1 MKQKYRIVYFNE
13 DVQRRLEAWPKK
25 LKARFWRLTER
36 MKIHGGNLGEPHT
49 KAFEDGLVEMR
60 VKGMEGIVR
69 VFYFS
74 VIGFRIV
81 MLHSFIKKSEKTP
94 LKERRIAENRM
105 RAYKESIK

>member
-13 DVQRRLEAWPKK
+13 MVQRDLEAWPIG
-25 LKARFWRLTER
+25 LRTRYHRLTDR
-36 MKIHGGNLGEPHT
+36 MKIYGGNLGEPHT
-49 KAFEDGLVEMR
+49 KAFDDGLIEMR
-60 VKGMEGIVR
+60 VKGKEGIGR

-94 LKERRIAENRM
+94 PKERRIAENRM
-105 RAYKESIK
+105 KAYKEGIK